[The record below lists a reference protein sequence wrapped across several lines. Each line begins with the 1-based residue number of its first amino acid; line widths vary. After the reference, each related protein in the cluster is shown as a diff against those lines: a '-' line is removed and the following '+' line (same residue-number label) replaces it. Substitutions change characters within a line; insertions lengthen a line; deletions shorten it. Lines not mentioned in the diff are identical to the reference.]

1 MKSEKQLDTIRH
13 FSVFSVSF
21 SLPLH
26 FNAIGSQSPETH
38 DRDWTRKDLSHNG
51 PSRTFWPPPWLFVQF
66 LATRIMGN
74 TIKAQIW
81 QKRVLRNY
89 INMTNF
95 NVTIKFDSYLY
106 TILYYSYA
114 TLDREYC
121 SGLSWK
127 IYYKYI
133 YIYIF
138 HLLNLQKYWLVQLWM
153 RLKSLPFMA
162 IKSLSFGLEKQRLH
176 CRFTKGF
183 WSHSN
188 GVSINFER
196 SWNDDNPKC

>member
-133 YIYIF
+133 YIYISF
-138 HLLNLQKYWLVQLWM
+138 
-153 RLKSLPFMA
+153 
-162 IKSLSFGLEKQRLH
+162 IK
-176 CRFTKGF
+176 FTKILISATLNAVKITAIYGYQISLF
-183 WSHSN
+183 WSGKTKTSLQIYK
-188 GVSINFER
+188 GILESF
-196 SWNDDNPKC
+196 